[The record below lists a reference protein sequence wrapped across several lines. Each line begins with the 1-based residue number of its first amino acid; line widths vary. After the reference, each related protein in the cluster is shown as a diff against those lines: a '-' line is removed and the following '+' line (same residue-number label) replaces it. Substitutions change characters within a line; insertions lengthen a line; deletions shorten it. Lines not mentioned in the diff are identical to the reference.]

1 MYILKYAGSVLH
13 DPRTDAQISAGALK
27 EESGQSPTLSLNIQ
41 PTHPLWDSFTR
52 DTVMLPSREVELV
65 EVETG
70 LVLFRGRVRAVS
82 MEFDGSKKLTCEGAM
97 AYLNDTTVRPYKTY
111 DTDEIECDINAPA
124 EASKLFEWFIEQH
137 NARVMNACE
146 KFRIGV
152 NAGVNYGKLQRGTGT
167 GPATLKEMRD
177 KLEKACGGWLRVRYD
192 ATGSI
197 IDWLPDTGAAEA
209 TQRVEL
215 GSNLLDLDTQ
225 VDGKDIYTAIVPV
238 GKTGKG
244 EDERKVYV
252 SSETAYVPF
261 GFAIQDDSVVDMSA
275 AEKYGVIE
283 KTVSYDLDKP
293 QALADKAVADLAG
306 GKLDDSIEVSAFDLH
321 NLNEQTLPIDFLDR
335 VFVKSGPHGIE
346 RYMICSGRTINLTNP
361 TATQYKLGAITAT
374 LTKGATGSQE
384 SAQESIAKRVTS
396 LSNATRN
403 IAKDAA
409 TTTIKVQAVEE
420 KAAAVEKKADVA
432 TEKIADVATT
442 ATAAAEK
449 VDTVAAKAEK
459 AAEEVSRV
467 ATDAKEAN
475 TAAKEAK
482 TMATKA
488 QSDASEAKSTVES
501 LTNTF
506 SHDADGAHVGDK
518 AGMHTTIDAQ
528 GMHIIDN
535 GKESSFIGKNLI
547 ELGKGGKDTNINMID
562 GALNIRAMADKSD
575 KDNFTRA
582 VLSAK
587 EIELQGNAASS
598 ISAPVIEFN
607 TTLKTDGLSLAFH
620 DSKLT
625 VSKYAKSQ
633 VEKSTTISIDKFIDI
648 LNNGGGTVEDT
659 GKQTLYYDKG
669 SNYEDWCYFRA
680 YNGASYLWFDIHG
693 VSSNGWYVPKVPD
706 RKYRPLGEDLYFP
719 ALSYPSGSGASG
731 WITSQS
737 SSMDALWFANYG
749 GGRIVGSVSWTYA
762 EEAKR

>member
-13 DPRTDAQISAGALK
+13 DPRTDVQISAGTLK
-27 EESGQSPTLSLNIQ
+27 EESGQSPTLSLTIQ

-52 DTVMLPSREVELV
+52 ETVMLPNREVELF

-70 LVLFRGRVRAVS
+70 LVLFRGRVRAIS

-124 EASKLFEWFIEQH
+124 EANKLFEWFIEQH
-137 NARVMNACE
+137 NAHVMNACE

-152 NAGVNYGKLQRGTGT
+152 NAGANYGKLQRGTGT
-167 GPATLKEMRD
+167 RPATLKEMRD

-244 EDERKVYV
+244 SEERKVNV
-252 SSETAYVPF
+252 SAETAYVPF
-261 GFAIQDDSVVDMSA
+261 GFVIQDDAVVDMTA
-275 AEKYGVIE
+275 AEKYGLIE
-283 KTVSYDLDKP
+283 KTMSYDLDKP
-293 QALADKAVADLAG
+293 QALADKAVADLAA

-335 VFVKSGPHGIE
+335 VFVKSEPHGIE

-361 TATQYKLGAITAT
+361 TATQFKLGAITAT
-374 LTKGATGSQE
+374 LTKGATSSQE

-409 TTTIKVQAVEE
+409 TTTIKVTAVEE
-420 KAAAVEKKADVA
+420 KAAAVEKKADAA

-449 VDTVAAKAEK
+449 VETVAAKAEK
-459 AAEEVSRV
+459 AAEEVSHV
-467 ATDAKEAN
+467 ATDAKNAN

-482 TMATKA
+482 TMATEANNK
-488 QSDASEAKSTVES
+488 ASEVKATVDDMA
-501 LTNTF
+501 NAF
-506 SHDADGAHVGDK
+506 SHDEHGAHVGDK
-518 AGMHTTIDAQ
+518 KAGHVTV
-528 GMHIIDN
+528 
-535 GKESSFIGKNLI
+535 
-547 ELGKGGKDTNINMID
+547 
-562 GALNIRAMADKSD
+562 KSD
-575 KDNFTRA
+575 GMSIYNGE
-582 VLSAK
+582 VP
-587 EIELQGNAASS
+587 IASFES
-598 ISAPVIEFN
+598 GIIS
-607 TTLKTDGLSLAFH
+607 
-620 DSKLT
+620 
-625 VSKYAKSQ
+625 
-633 VEKSTTISIDKFIDI
+633 
-648 LNNGGGTVEDT
+648 LNNGSLNIVAGYQDNKGDRATALMTDNILLKPTGYLLSDSQAIAAKISNSDGMHFAELGLTDSTLMLSADNRAKEESINYTDLIKLLKFTPWVTLQDDGVCRVRYCIRGGMVYLDCYLAAGYSTRTTTAQMPDNLLPAIEGYYPMGTET
-659 GKQTLYYDKG
+659 GDHTAKIWIGAAGG
-669 SNYEDWCYFRA
+669 SNKHIYL
-680 YNGASYLWFDIHG
+680 YNNSTGYATGIIPIL
-693 VSSNGWYVPKVPD
+693 PK
-706 RKYRPLGEDLYFP
+706 
-719 ALSYPSGSGASG
+719 
-731 WITSQS
+731 
-737 SSMDALWFANYG
+737 SM
-749 GGRIVGSVSWTYA
+749 
-762 EEAKR
+762 E

>member
-13 DPRTDAQISAGALK
+13 DPRTDVQISAGILK
-27 EESGQSPTLSLNIQ
+27 EESGQSPTLSLTIQ

-52 DTVMLPSREVELV
+52 DTVMLPNREVELV
-65 EVETG
+65 EFETG
-70 LVLFRGRVRAVS
+70 IVLFRGRVRAIS

-124 EASKLFEWFIEQH
+124 EANKLFEWFIEQH
-137 NARVMNACE
+137 NAHVMNACE
-146 KFRIGV
+146 KFIIGV
-152 NAGVNYGKLQRGTGT
+152 NAGVNFGKLQRGTGT
-167 GPATLKEMRD
+167 RPVTLKEMRD

-197 IDWLPDTGAAEA
+197 IDWLPDTGAAEV

-244 EDERKVYV
+244 EDEHKVNV
-252 SSETAYVPF
+252 SAETAYVPF
-261 GFAIQDDSVVDMSA
+261 GFAIQGDAVVDMTA
-275 AEKYGVIE
+275 VEKYGLIE
-283 KTVSYDLDKP
+283 KTMSYDLDTP
-293 QALADKAVADLAG
+293 QALADKAVTDLAA

-335 VFVKSGPHGIE
+335 VFVKSEPHGIE

-374 LTKGATGSQE
+374 LTKGATSSQE

-409 TTTIKVQAVEE
+409 TTTIKVAAVEE
-420 KAAAVEKKADVA
+420 TAAAVEKKADAA

-449 VDTVAAKAEK
+449 VETVAAKAER
-459 AAEEVSRV
+459 AAEEVSNV
-467 ATDAKEAN
+467 ATDAKNAT
-475 TAAKEAK
+475 TAAREAK
-482 TMATKA
+482 TIATKA
-488 QSDASEAKSTVES
+488 QSDASEAKSTIAS

-528 GMHIIDN
+528 GMKLLN
-535 GKESSFIGKNLI
+535 GTKQLAAFDAGMVTLGGTALNIVAGYSNGRDDTRSTLLTCADLLLRPTAGFGVEAKAMSTRLSSDDRMNTTAIGANVDSLSV
-547 ELGKGGKDTNINMID
+547 ETNINEQAAKISK
-562 GALNIRAMADKSD
+562 ADITFNDLVKLL
-575 KDNFTRA
+575 KFT
-582 VLSAK
+582 
-587 EIELQGNAASS
+587 
-598 ISAPVIEFN
+598 PW
-607 TTLKTDGLSLAFH
+607 TTLQDDGVCRVRYCIRGGMMYLDCYLAAGYSTRTTTAQMP
-620 DSKLT
+620 DNLLPAIEGYYPLGT
-625 VSKYAKSQ
+625 QTGNNTAK
-633 VEKSTTISIDKFIDI
+633 IWIGAA
-648 LNNGGGTVEDT
+648 GGGDGHIYFYNWSSGYAT
-659 GKQTLYYDKG
+659 GIIPL
-669 SNYEDWCYFRA
+669 
-680 YNGASYLWFDIHG
+680 L
-693 VSSNGWYVPKVPD
+693 PK
-706 RKYRPLGEDLYFP
+706 
-719 ALSYPSGSGASG
+719 
-731 WITSQS
+731 
-737 SSMDALWFANYG
+737 SM
-749 GGRIVGSVSWTYA
+749 
-762 EEAKR
+762 E

>member
-13 DPRTDAQISAGALK
+13 DPRTDTQISAGTLK
-27 EESGQSPTLSLNIQ
+27 EESGQSPTLSLTIQ

-65 EVETG
+65 EFETG
-70 LVLFRGRVRAVS
+70 IVLFRGRVRAIS

-124 EASKLFEWFIEQH
+124 EANKLFEWFIEQH
-137 NARVMNACE
+137 NAHVMNACE
-146 KFRIGV
+146 KFIIGV
-152 NAGVNYGKLQRGTGT
+152 NAGANYGKLQRGTGT

-225 VDGKDIYTAIVPV
+225 IDGKDIYTAIVPV

-244 EDERKVYV
+244 SDEHKVNV
-252 SSETAYVPF
+252 SAETAYVPF
-261 GFAIQDDSVVDMSA
+261 GFAIQGDAVVDMTA
-275 AEKYGVIE
+275 VEKYGLIE
-283 KTVSYDLDKP
+283 KTMSYDLDKP
-293 QALADKAVADLAG
+293 QALADKAVADLAA

-374 LTKGATGSQE
+374 LTKGATSSQE

-409 TTTIKVQAVEE
+409 TTTIKVAAVEE
-420 KAAAVEKKADVA
+420 KAVAVEKKADAA

-449 VDTVAAKAEK
+449 VETVAAKAEK
-459 AAEEVSRV
+459 AAEEVSHV
-467 ATDAKEAN
+467 ATDAANAN

-482 TMATKA
+482 TMATEASNKA
-488 QSDASEAKSTVES
+488 AEVKATVDDMA
-501 LTNTF
+501 NAF
-506 SHDADGAHVGDK
+506 SHDEDGAHVGDK
-518 AGMHTTIDAQ
+518 DGVHTTIDSH
-528 GMHIIDN
+528 GMKLLK
-535 GKESSFIGKNLI
+535 GSE
-547 ELGKGGKDTNINMID
+547 ELAKFEQNAVSLGGGVFNIVDGYNYGKDDTKVTAVFARHLLFNSGGAFFVNAPTIRLDVSD
-562 GALNIRAMADKSD
+562 GQNGNTAKGIGLGSLGFIARDRTHGREEVIAFEDLAKLI
-575 KDNFTRA
+575 KFT
-582 VLSAK
+582 SW
-587 EIELQGNAASS
+587 
-598 ISAPVIEFN
+598 
-607 TTLKTDGLSLAFH
+607 TTLQDDSACRVRYCVRGGMVYLDCYLAAG
-620 DSKLT
+620 
-625 VSKYAKSQ
+625 Y
-633 VEKSTTISIDKFIDI
+633 STRTTTAQMPKELLPAI
-648 LNNGGGTVEDT
+648 GG
-659 GKQTLYYDKG
+659 YY
-669 SNYEDWCYFRA
+669 
-680 YNGASYLWFDIHG
+680 
-693 VSSNGWYVPKVPD
+693 
-706 RKYRPLGEDLYFP
+706 PLGTQTGNNT
-719 ALSYPSGSGASG
+719 AKVWVGSASG
-731 WITSQS
+731 GDGHIYLYNWS
-737 SSMDALWFANYG
+737 SGYATGIIPILPKSM
-749 GGRIVGSVSWTYA
+749 
-762 EEAKR
+762 E

>member
-13 DPRTDAQISAGALK
+13 DPRTDVQISAGTLK
-27 EESGQSPTLSLNIQ
+27 EESGQSPTLSLTIQ
-41 PTHPLWDSFTR
+41 STHPLWDSFTR
-52 DTVMLPSREVELV
+52 DTVMLPSREVELL

-70 LVLFRGRVRAVS
+70 IVLFRGRVRAIS

-124 EASKLFEWFIEQH
+124 EANKLFEWFIEQH
-137 NARVMNACE
+137 NAHVMNACE
-146 KFRIGV
+146 KFIIGV
-152 NAGVNYGKLQRGTGT
+152 NAGANYGKLQRGTGT
-167 GPATLKEMRD
+167 RPATLKEMRD

-244 EDERKVYV
+244 SDEHKVNV
-252 SSETAYVPF
+252 SAETAYVPF
-261 GFAIQDDSVVDMSA
+261 GFAIQGDAVVDMA
-275 AEKYGVIE
+275 AVEKYGLIE
-283 KTVSYDLDKP
+283 KTMSYDLDKS
-293 QALADKAVADLAG
+293 QALADKAVADLAA

-335 VFVKSGPHGIE
+335 VFVKSEPHGIE

-361 TATQYKLGAITAT
+361 TATQFKLGAITAT
-374 LTKGATGSQE
+374 LTKGATSSQE

-409 TTTIKVQAVEE
+409 TTTIKVAAVEE
-420 KAAAVEKKADVA
+420 KAVAVEKKADAA

-449 VDTVAAKAEK
+449 VETVAAKAEK
-459 AAEEVSRV
+459 AAEEVSHV
-467 ATDAKEAN
+467 ATDAAN
-475 TAAKEAK
+475 ANNTAKEAK

-488 QSDASEAKSTVES
+488 QSDANEAKSTVAN

-528 GMHIIDN
+528 GM
-535 GKESSFIGKNLI
+535 KLK
-547 ELGKGGKDTNINMID
+547 D
-562 GALNIRAMADKSD
+562 GASEVASFAKNSVKLSGGDLIINSGFISDFGFNSTAINSNVIDLESKKMLFSYAPRHFFRTIESRDGRFVSTDIEITPDKITIGSPTRSNSIYSD
-575 KDNFTRA
+575 N
-582 VLSAK
+582 LAK
-587 EIELQGNAASS
+587 
-598 ISAPVIEFN
+598 VIEFRPWTDLVNNSSVRVRYCVRGGVMYLDCFLTGGYPTYTTTGQIPNDLLPSNAAYYSLGTQNSNN
-607 TTLKTDGLSLAFH
+607 T
-620 DSKLT
+620 
-625 VSKYAKSQ
+625 AK
-633 VEKSTTISIDKFIDI
+633 IWIGAA
-648 LNNGGGTVEDT
+648 GGGDGHV
-659 GKQTLYYDKG
+659 YFYNYDSG
-669 SNYEDWCYFRA
+669 YCS
-680 YNGASYLWFDIHG
+680 G
-693 VSSNGWYVPKVPD
+693 VVPVIPKS
-706 RKYRPLGEDLYFP
+706 LE
-719 ALSYPSGSGASG
+719 
-731 WITSQS
+731 
-737 SSMDALWFANYG
+737 
-749 GGRIVGSVSWTYA
+749 
-762 EEAKR
+762 

>member
-13 DPRTDAQISAGALK
+13 DPRTDVQISAGILK
-27 EESGQSPTLSLNIQ
+27 EESGQSPTLSLTIQ

-52 DTVMLPSREVELV
+52 DTVMLPSREVELF

-124 EASKLFEWFIEQH
+124 EANKLFEWFIEQH
-137 NARVMNACE
+137 NAHVMNACE
-146 KFRIGV
+146 KFIIGV
-152 NAGVNYGKLQRGTGT
+152 NAGANYGKLQRGTGT
-167 GPATLKEMRD
+167 RPATLKEMRD

-238 GKTGKG
+238 GKTGRG
-244 EDERKVYV
+244 EDEHKVNV
-252 SSETAYVPF
+252 SAETAYVPF
-261 GFAIQDDSVVDMSA
+261 GFAIQGDAVVDMTA
-275 AEKYGVIE
+275 VEKYGLIE
-283 KTVSYDLDKP
+283 KTMSYDLDKP
-293 QALADKAVADLAG
+293 QALADKAVADLAA

-361 TATQYKLGAITAT
+361 TATQFKLGAITAT
-374 LTKGATGSQE
+374 LTKGATSSQE

-403 IAKDAA
+403 IAKDTA
-409 TTTIKVQAVEE
+409 TTTIKVAAVEE
-420 KAAAVEKKADVA
+420 KTAAVEKKADAA

-459 AAEEVSRV
+459 AAEEVSHV
-467 ATDAKEAN
+467 ATDAKNAT

-482 TMATKA
+482 TMATEASNKA
-488 QSDASEAKSTVES
+488 AEVKATVDNLS
-501 LTNTF
+501 NAF
-506 SHDADGAHVGDK
+506 SHDDRGAYVGDK
-518 AGMHTTIDAQ
+518 TKQFVWVNKDGVWLMDGKTLNASFTSKRASLAGDKLIIDADQ
-528 GMHIIDN
+528 TVLSGLPGGEKKGTLLSSDN
-535 GKESSFIGKNLI
+535 VGFRA
-547 ELGKGGKDTNINMID
+547 KDTVMITGNQMLAMIGANNILINNKGLQISKNFISNNYTKID
-562 GALNIRAMADKSD
+562 DLVKLLKFVPWTDLVNNSSVRVRYCVRGGVMYLDCFLTGGYPTYTTTVQIPSD
-575 KDNFTRA
+575 
-582 VLSAK
+582 LLPS
-587 EIELQGNAASS
+587 NAAYYSLGTQNS
-598 ISAPVIEFN
+598 NN
-607 TTLKTDGLSLAFH
+607 T
-620 DSKLT
+620 
-625 VSKYAKSQ
+625 AK
-633 VEKSTTISIDKFIDI
+633 IW
-648 LNNGGGTVEDT
+648 LGAAGGGDGRV
-659 GKQTLYYDKG
+659 YFYNYDSG
-669 SNYEDWCYFRA
+669 YCS
-680 YNGASYLWFDIHG
+680 G
-693 VSSNGWYVPKVPD
+693 VIPIIPKS
-706 RKYRPLGEDLYFP
+706 LE
-719 ALSYPSGSGASG
+719 
-731 WITSQS
+731 
-737 SSMDALWFANYG
+737 
-749 GGRIVGSVSWTYA
+749 
-762 EEAKR
+762 

>member
-27 EESGQSPTLSLNIQ
+27 EESGQSPTLSLTIQ

-52 DTVMLPSREVELV
+52 DTVMLPSREVELL

-70 LVLFRGRVRAVS
+70 IVLFRGRVRAVS

-124 EASKLFEWFIEQH
+124 EANKLFEWFIEQH

-152 NAGVNYGKLQRGTGT
+152 NAGVNFGKLQRGTGT

-244 EDERKVYV
+244 SDEHKVNV
-252 SSETAYVPF
+252 SAETAYVPF
-261 GFAIQDDSVVDMSA
+261 GFAIQGDAVVDMA
-275 AEKYGVIE
+275 AVEKYGLIE
-283 KTVSYDLDKP
+283 KTMSYDLDKS
-293 QALADKAVADLAG
+293 QALADKAVADLAA

-335 VFVKSGPHGIE
+335 VFVKSEPHGIE

-374 LTKGATGSQE
+374 LTKGATSSQE

-409 TTTIKVQAVEE
+409 TTTIKVAAVEE
-420 KAAAVEKKADVA
+420 KAAAVEKKTDAA
-432 TEKIADVATT
+432 TEKIADVAAT

-459 AAEEVSRV
+459 AAEEVSHV
-467 ATDAKEAN
+467 ATDAAN
-475 TAAKEAK
+475 ANNTAKEAK

-488 QSDASEAKSTVES
+488 NNKASEVKATVDDMA
-501 LTNTF
+501 NAF
-506 SHDADGAHVGDK
+506 SHDEHGAHVGDK
-518 AGMHTTIDAQ
+518 KAGHVTV
-528 GMHIIDN
+528 
-535 GKESSFIGKNLI
+535 
-547 ELGKGGKDTNINMID
+547 
-562 GALNIRAMADKSD
+562 KSD
-575 KDNFTRA
+575 GMSIYNGE
-582 VLSAK
+582 VP
-587 EIELQGNAASS
+587 IASFES
-598 ISAPVIEFN
+598 GIIS
-607 TTLKTDGLSLAFH
+607 
-620 DSKLT
+620 
-625 VSKYAKSQ
+625 
-633 VEKSTTISIDKFIDI
+633 
-648 LNNGGGTVEDT
+648 LNNGSLNIVAGYQDNKGDRATALMTDNILLKPTGYLLSDSQAIAVKISNSDGMHFAELGLTDSTLMLSADNRAKEESINYTNLVKLLKFTPWTTLQDDGACRVRYCIRGGMMYLDCYLAAGYSARTTTAEMPDNLLPAIEGYYPMGTET
-659 GKQTLYYDKG
+659 GDHTAKIWIGAAGG
-669 SNYEDWCYFRA
+669 SNKHIYL
-680 YNGASYLWFDIHG
+680 YNNSTGYATGIIPIL
-693 VSSNGWYVPKVPD
+693 PK
-706 RKYRPLGEDLYFP
+706 
-719 ALSYPSGSGASG
+719 
-731 WITSQS
+731 
-737 SSMDALWFANYG
+737 SM
-749 GGRIVGSVSWTYA
+749 
-762 EEAKR
+762 E

>member
-13 DPRTDAQISAGALK
+13 DPRTDVQISAGTLK
-27 EESGQSPTLSLNIQ
+27 EDSGQSPTLSLTIQ

-52 DTVMLPSREVELV
+52 DTVMLPNREVELV
-65 EVETG
+65 EYETG
-70 LVLFRGRVRAVS
+70 IVLFRGRVRAIS

-124 EASKLFEWFIEQH
+124 EANKLFEWFIEQH
-137 NARVMNACE
+137 NAHVMNACE

-152 NAGVNYGKLQRGTGT
+152 NDGANYGKLQRGTGT
-167 GPATLKEMRD
+167 RPATLKEMRD

-244 EDERKVYV
+244 SDEHKVNV
-252 SSETAYVPF
+252 SAETAYVPF
-261 GFAIQDDSVVDMSA
+261 GFAIQGDAVVDMTA
-275 AEKYGVIE
+275 VEKYGLIE
-283 KTVSYDLDKP
+283 KTMSYDLDKP
-293 QALADKAVADLAG
+293 QALADKAVTDLAA

-335 VFVKSGPHGIE
+335 VFVKSEPHGIE

-374 LTKGATGSQE
+374 LTRGATSSQE

-409 TTTIKVQAVEE
+409 TTTIKVAAVEE
-420 KAAAVEKKADVA
+420 KAAAVEKKADAA

-449 VDTVAAKAEK
+449 VETVAAKAEK
-459 AAEEVSRV
+459 AAEEVSHV
-467 ATDAKEAN
+467 ATDAKNAT

-482 TMATKA
+482 TMATGA
-488 QSDASEAKSTVES
+488 NNTANEVKSTVEN
-501 LTNTF
+501 LTNVFT
-506 SHDADGAHVGDK
+506 HDADGAHVGNKK
-518 AGMHTTIDAQ
+518 AGHVTVKSDRISIFDGESPVASFESGIISLGDNSLNIVAGYQDNRGDRATALMTDNILLKPTGYLMSDSQAIAAKISNSN
-528 GMHIIDN
+528 GMHFAELGLTDSTLTLSTDN
-535 GKESSFIGKNLI
+535 RAKKESIDYTNLI
-547 ELGKGGKDTNINMID
+547 KMMMFVPWTDLVNNQWVRVRYCVRSGFMYLDCWMAGGYPTYTTPTQIP
-562 GALNIRAMADKSD
+562 
-575 KDNFTRA
+575 DNLLPAKAAYYPLATQQGNNTA
-582 VLSAK
+582 KMWLSAAGGGDGHVY
-587 EIELQGNAASS
+587 LYNYDSGYCSGVV
-598 ISAPVIEFN
+598 PVIP
-607 TTLKTDGLSLAFH
+607 KSL
-620 DSKLT
+620 
-625 VSKYAKSQ
+625 
-633 VEKSTTISIDKFIDI
+633 E
-648 LNNGGGTVEDT
+648 
-659 GKQTLYYDKG
+659 
-669 SNYEDWCYFRA
+669 
-680 YNGASYLWFDIHG
+680 
-693 VSSNGWYVPKVPD
+693 
-706 RKYRPLGEDLYFP
+706 
-719 ALSYPSGSGASG
+719 
-731 WITSQS
+731 
-737 SSMDALWFANYG
+737 
-749 GGRIVGSVSWTYA
+749 
-762 EEAKR
+762 

>member
-13 DPRTDAQISAGALK
+13 DPRTDVQISAGTLK
-27 EESGQSPTLSLNIQ
+27 EESGQSPTLSLTIQ

-52 DTVMLPSREVELV
+52 DTVMLPNREVELF

-124 EASKLFEWFIEQH
+124 EANKLFEWFIEQH

-146 KFRIGV
+146 KFIIGV
-152 NAGVNYGKLQRGTGT
+152 NTGANYGKLQRGTGT

-244 EDERKVYV
+244 EDEHKVNV
-252 SSETAYVPF
+252 SAETAYVPF
-261 GFAIQDDSVVDMSA
+261 GFAIQGDAVVDMA
-275 AEKYGVIE
+275 AVEKYGLIE
-283 KTVSYDLDKP
+283 KMMSYDLDKP
-293 QALADKAVADLAG
+293 QALADKAVADLAA

-361 TATQYKLGAITAT
+361 TATQFKLGAITAT
-374 LTKGATGSQE
+374 LTKGATSSQE
-384 SAQESIAKRVTS
+384 AAQESIAKRVTS
-396 LSNATRN
+396 ISNATRN

-409 TTTIKVQAVEE
+409 TTTIKVAAVEE
-420 KAAAVEKKADVA
+420 KAVAVEKKADAA

-449 VDTVAAKAEK
+449 VETVAAKAEK
-459 AAEEVSRV
+459 AAEEVSYV
-467 ATDAKEAN
+467 ATDAKNAKD
-475 TAAKEAK
+475 AAKEAK
-482 TMATKA
+482 TMATEASNKA
-488 QSDASEAKSTVES
+488 ADVKAAVDNLSNA
-501 LTNTF
+501 F
-506 SHDADGAHVGDK
+506 SHDARGAYVGDK
-518 AGMHTTIDAQ
+518 TKQFVWVNKDGVWLMDGKTLNASFTSKRASLAGDKL
-528 GMHIIDN
+528 IINADQTVLSGLPGGEKKGTLLSSDNVGFRAKDTVMITGNQMLAMIGANNILINDN
-535 GKESSFIGKNLI
+535 GLQISKNFVSNNYTKIDDLVKLMKFTPWTDLVNNSSVRVRYCVRGGVMYLDCFLTGGYPTYTTTAQIPSDLLPSNAGYYPLATQNSNNTAKI
-547 ELGKGGKDTNINMID
+547 WLG
-562 GALNIRAMADKSD
+562 
-575 KDNFTRA
+575 
-582 VLSAK
+582 
-587 EIELQGNAASS
+587 AA
-598 ISAPVIEFN
+598 
-607 TTLKTDGLSLAFH
+607 
-620 DSKLT
+620 
-625 VSKYAKSQ
+625 
-633 VEKSTTISIDKFIDI
+633 
-648 LNNGGGTVEDT
+648 GGGDGHV
-659 GKQTLYYDKG
+659 YFY
-669 SNYEDWCYFRA
+669 NY
-680 YNGASYLWFDIHG
+680 
-693 VSSNGWYVPKVPD
+693 
-706 RKYRPLGEDLYFP
+706 
-719 ALSYPSGSGASG
+719 GSGYCSG
-731 WITSQS
+731 VIPIIPKS
-737 SSMDALWFANYG
+737 L
-749 GGRIVGSVSWTYA
+749 
-762 EEAKR
+762 E

>member
-13 DPRTDAQISAGALK
+13 DPRTDAQISAGTLK
-27 EESGQSPTLSLNIQ
+27 EESGQSPTLSLTIQ
-41 PTHPLWDSFTR
+41 QTHPLWDSFTR
-52 DTVMLPSREVELV
+52 DTVMLPSREVELL

-70 LVLFRGRVRAVS
+70 IVLFRGRVRAVS

-124 EASKLFEWFIEQH
+124 EANKLFEWFIEQH
-137 NARVMNACE
+137 NVRVMNACE

-152 NAGVNYGKLQRGTGT
+152 NAGVNFGKLQRGTGT

-244 EDERKVYV
+244 QDEHKVNV
-252 SSETAYVPF
+252 SAETAYVPF
-261 GFAIQDDSVVDMSA
+261 GFTIQDDAVIDMTA
-275 AEKYGVIE
+275 AEKYGRIE

-361 TATQYKLGAITAT
+361 TATQFKLGAITAT
-374 LTKGATGSQE
+374 LTKGATSSQE
-384 SAQESIAKRVTS
+384 SVQESIAKRVTS

-409 TTTIKVQAVEE
+409 TTTIKVVAVEE
-420 KAAAVEKKADVA
+420 KAVAVEKKADAA

-449 VDTVAAKAEK
+449 VETVAAKAEK
-459 AAEEVSRV
+459 AAEEVSHV
-467 ATDAKEAN
+467 ATDAAN
-475 TAAKEAK
+475 ANNTAKEAK
-482 TMATKA
+482 TMATEASNKA
-488 QSDASEAKSTVES
+488 AEVKSAVDNLS
-501 LTNTF
+501 NAF
-506 SHDADGAHVGDK
+506 SHDARGAYVGDK
-518 AGMHTTIDAQ
+518 TKQFVWVNKDGVWLMDGKTLNASFTSKRASLAGDKLIIDADQ
-528 GMHIIDN
+528 TVLSGLPGGEKKGTLLSSDN
-535 GKESSFIGKNLI
+535 VGFNA
-547 ELGKGGKDTNINMID
+547 KDTVMLTGNQMLAMIGANNILINDKGLQISKNFISNNYTKID
-562 GALNIRAMADKSD
+562 DLIKLLKFVPWTDLVNNSSVRVRYCVRGGVMYLDCFLTGGYPTYTTTAQIPSD
-575 KDNFTRA
+575 
-582 VLSAK
+582 LLPS
-587 EIELQGNAASS
+587 NAAYYSLGTQNS
-598 ISAPVIEFN
+598 NN
-607 TTLKTDGLSLAFH
+607 T
-620 DSKLT
+620 
-625 VSKYAKSQ
+625 AK
-633 VEKSTTISIDKFIDI
+633 IW
-648 LNNGGGTVEDT
+648 LGAAGGGDGHVY
-659 GKQTLYYDKG
+659 LYNYDSG
-669 SNYEDWCYFRA
+669 YCS
-680 YNGASYLWFDIHG
+680 G
-693 VSSNGWYVPKVPD
+693 VIPIIPKS
-706 RKYRPLGEDLYFP
+706 LE
-719 ALSYPSGSGASG
+719 
-731 WITSQS
+731 
-737 SSMDALWFANYG
+737 
-749 GGRIVGSVSWTYA
+749 
-762 EEAKR
+762 

>member
-13 DPRTDAQISAGALK
+13 DPRTDVQISAGTLK
-27 EESGQSPTLSLNIQ
+27 EESGQSPTLSLTIQ

-52 DTVMLPSREVELV
+52 DTVMLPNREVELV
-65 EVETG
+65 EFETG
-70 LVLFRGRVRAVS
+70 IVLFRGRVRAIS

-124 EASKLFEWFIEQH
+124 EANKLFEWFIEQH
-137 NARVMNACE
+137 NARVINACE

-152 NAGVNYGKLQRGTGT
+152 NTGANYGKLQRGTGT

-238 GKTGKG
+238 GKTGRG
-244 EDERKVYV
+244 EDERKVNV
-252 SSETAYVPF
+252 SAETAYVPF
-261 GFAIQDDSVVDMSA
+261 GFAILDDAVVDMTA
-275 AEKYGVIE
+275 AEKYGRIE
-283 KTVSYDLDKP
+283 KTISYDLDKP
-293 QALADKAVADLAG
+293 QELADKAVADLAA

-361 TATQYKLGAITAT
+361 TATQFKLGAITAT
-374 LTKGATGSQE
+374 LTKGATSSQE
-384 SAQESIAKRVTS
+384 SAQESIVKRVTS

-409 TTTIKVQAVEE
+409 TTTIKVAAVEE
-420 KAAAVEKKADVA
+420 KAVAVEKKADAA

-449 VDTVAAKAEK
+449 VETVAAKAEK
-459 AAEEVSRV
+459 AAEEVSHV
-467 ATDAKEAN
+467 ATDAKNAT

-482 TMATKA
+482 TIATKA
-488 QSDASEAKSTVES
+488 QSDASEAKSTIAN

-518 AGMHTTIDAQ
+518 AGIHTTIDRQ
-528 GMHIIDN
+528 GMKLLN
-535 GKESSFIGKNLI
+535 GTKQLAAFDAGMVT
-547 ELGKGGKDTNINMID
+547 LGGT
-562 GALNIRAMADKSD
+562 ALNIVAGYSNGRDDRRSTALFASDLLLKPTTSFDVEAQYTGLRITNADRMNTTAISTNWDSFSVSTNNGANKANITFNDFVKLLKFTPWTDLVNNSSVRVRYCVRCGVMYLDCFLTGGYPTYTTTAQIPSD
-575 KDNFTRA
+575 
-582 VLSAK
+582 LLPS
-587 EIELQGNAASS
+587 NAAYYSLGTQNS
-598 ISAPVIEFN
+598 NN
-607 TTLKTDGLSLAFH
+607 T
-620 DSKLT
+620 
-625 VSKYAKSQ
+625 AK
-633 VEKSTTISIDKFIDI
+633 IW
-648 LNNGGGTVEDT
+648 LGAAGGGDGHV
-659 GKQTLYYDKG
+659 YFYNYDSG
-669 SNYEDWCYFRA
+669 YCS
-680 YNGASYLWFDIHG
+680 G
-693 VSSNGWYVPKVPD
+693 VVPIIPKS
-706 RKYRPLGEDLYFP
+706 LE
-719 ALSYPSGSGASG
+719 
-731 WITSQS
+731 
-737 SSMDALWFANYG
+737 
-749 GGRIVGSVSWTYA
+749 
-762 EEAKR
+762 

>member
-13 DPRTDAQISAGALK
+13 DPRTDAQISAGTLK
-27 EESGQSPTLSLNIQ
+27 EESGQSPTLSLTVQ

-52 DTVMLPSREVELV
+52 DTVMLPSREVELL

-70 LVLFRGRVRAVS
+70 IVLFRGRVRAVS
-82 MEFDGSKKLTCEGAM
+82 MEFEGSKKLTCEGAM

-124 EASKLFEWFIEQH
+124 EANKLFEWFIEQH
-137 NARVMNACE
+137 NAHVMNACE

-152 NAGVNYGKLQRGTGT
+152 NTGVNYGKLQRGTGT
-167 GPATLKEMRD
+167 RPATLKEMRD

-244 EDERKVYV
+244 SDEHKVNV
-252 SSETAYVPF
+252 SAETAYVPF
-261 GFAIQDDSVVDMSA
+261 GFAIQGDAVVDMA
-275 AEKYGVIE
+275 AVEKYGLIE
-283 KTVSYDLDKP
+283 KTMSYDLDKP
-293 QALADKAVADLAG
+293 QALADKAVADLAA

-374 LTKGATGSQE
+374 LTKGATSSQE

-403 IAKDAA
+403 IAKDTA
-409 TTTIKVQAVEE
+409 TTTIKVAAVEE
-420 KAAAVEKKADVA
+420 KAAAVEKKADAA

-449 VDTVAAKAEK
+449 VETVAAKAEK
-459 AAEEVSRV
+459 AAEEVSHV
-467 ATDAKEAN
+467 ATDAANAN

-482 TMATKA
+482 TMATEASNKA
-488 QSDASEAKSTVES
+488 DEAKTAVEDM
-501 LTNTF
+501 TNVF

-518 AGMHTTIDAQ
+518 NAAHVTVNSQ
-528 GMHIIDN
+528 GMSIYNDAGAQIAIFDSN
-535 GKESSFIGKNLI
+535 
-547 ELGKGGKDTNINMID
+547 TIN
-562 GALNIRAMADKSD
+562 
-575 KDNFTRA
+575 
-582 VLSAK
+582 
-587 EIELQGNAASS
+587 
-598 ISAPVIEFN
+598 
-607 TTLKTDGLSLAFH
+607 
-620 DSKLT
+620 
-625 VSKYAKSQ
+625 
-633 VEKSTTISIDKFIDI
+633 
-648 LNNGGGTVEDT
+648 LNNGVLNIAANYQDNLGYKATALMTNNILLKPAENFAISAKVIAVKASRGD
-659 GKQTLYYDKG
+659 GKHSTLLKLTD
-669 SNYEDWCYFRA
+669 S
-680 YNGASYLWFDIHG
+680 
-693 VSSNGWYVPKVPD
+693 
-706 RKYRPLGEDLYFP
+706 
-719 ALSYPSGSGASG
+719 ALSVNINRQESVNIENTNLLKLMKFTPWTTLQDDGVCRVRYCIRGGMLYLDCYLAAGYSTRTTTAQMPDNLLPAIEGYYPMGTETGDHTAKIWIGA
-731 WITSQS
+731 
-737 SSMDALWFANYG
+737 AG
-749 GGRIVGSVSWTYA
+749 GGNKRIYLYNNSTGYA
-762 EEAKR
+762 TGIIPILPKSME